1 MDYKTKRGTR
11 MKPNIEVSIE
21 GKPVEIE
28 FIPNAYQQN
37 DEIFVTLNDAE
48 SYEEKLNDQI
58 TLYKDVKTN
67 EIVGMMISYLD
78 KYDG

>member
-1 MDYKTKRGTR
+1 MS
-11 MKPNIEVSIE
+11 PNIEVSIE

-37 DEIFVTLNDAE
+37 DEIFVTLKDSE

-58 TLYKDVKTN
+58 TLHKDVKTN
-67 EIVGMMISYLD
+67 EIVGMTIFYLD
-78 KYDG
+78 KHDG

>member
-1 MDYKTKRGTR
+1 

-28 FIPNAYQQN
+28 FMPSAYLDQTY
-37 DEIFVTLNDAE
+37 DEIFVQLKDSE
-48 SYEEKLNDQI
+48 EYEEKLNDQI

-67 EIVGMMISYLD
+67 EIIGLKIHYLN
-78 KYDG
+78 KI

>member
-1 MDYKTKRGTR
+1 

-21 GKPVEIE
+21 GKLVEIE

-37 DEIFVTLNDAE
+37 DEIFVTLNDSE

-78 KYDG
+78 KHDG

>member
-1 MDYKTKRGTR
+1 MDNQTKRGAS

-37 DEIFVTLNDAE
+37 DEIFVTLSDSE

-58 TLYKDVKTN
+58 TLYKDIKTN
-67 EIVGMMISYLD
+67 EIVGMKLSYLD
-78 KYDG
+78 RI

>member
-1 MDYKTKRGTR
+1 MDCQTKRGAG
-11 MKPNIEVSIE
+11 MNPNIKVSIE

-37 DEIFVTLNDAE
+37 DEIFVTLKDSE
-48 SYEEKLNDQI
+48 SYEQKLNDQI

-67 EIVGMMISYLD
+67 EIVGMTISHLD
-78 KYDG
+78 RHDG

>member
-1 MDYKTKRGTR
+1 MDYKTKRGVS
-11 MKPNIEVSIE
+11 MKPNIEVFVE

-37 DEIFVTLNDAE
+37 DEIFVMLNDSE

-67 EIVGMMISYLD
+67 EITGMMISYLD

>member
-1 MDYKTKRGTR
+1 
-11 MKPNIEVSIE
+11 MKPNIEVFVE

-37 DEIFVTLNDAE
+37 DEIFITLSDSE

-58 TLYKDVKTN
+58 TLYKDVKTK

-78 KYDG
+78 KHDG

>member
-1 MDYKTKRGTR
+1 MDCQTKRGAG
-11 MKPNIEVSIE
+11 MSPNIEVSIE

-37 DEIFVTLNDAE
+37 DEIFVTLKDSE

-58 TLYKDVKTN
+58 TLHKDVKTN
-67 EIVGMMISYLD
+67 EIVGMTIFYLD
-78 KYDG
+78 KHDG